1 MVKRESLANEFLE
14 LVRTDSISLNERAM
28 ADLLKKKLS
37 VMGYDVYEDDAGKE
51 TGGNTGNLI
60 CHIKGNK
67 NIPGILLM
75 AHMDT
80 VMPGLG
86 KKPIVNGDIIKSD
99 GRTVLGG
106 DDASGIVSILEAV
119 RILREDKTEHG
130 DIFVV
135 FTIAE
140 EIGLIGA
147 KHLNIDNINAA
158 YAFVL
163 DGEGSA
169 GGAAVRAP
177 SHNSINVVIKG
188 KSAHAG
194 LEPEKGISAI
204 EIASNAISRMKLGRI
219 DFETTAN
226 IGKINGGNATNIV
239 CDRLEIKAEARS
251 RDEKKLDAQ
260 TKHMRECFE
269 QAASKYGGSIE
280 FNVNLEY
287 PAYSIDENDEI
298 ISVLRK
304 AANNAGIELK
314 LQSTGGGSDTNIIN
328 GRGIKA
334 IDLSV
339 GMAGVHDVEEHININ
354 DMIKTVE
361 FVVEIIKAV
370 Q

>member
-1 MVKRESLANEFLE
+1 
-14 LVRTDSISLNERAM
+14 M

-169 GGAAVRAP
+169 GGAAVPTGSCRGGSPILQRLRGSTWMAERRR
-177 SHNSINVVIKG
+177 G
-188 KSAHAG
+188 
-194 LEPEKGISAI
+194 AI
-204 EIASNAISRMKLGRI
+204 
-219 DFETTAN
+219 
-226 IGKINGGNATNIV
+226 
-239 CDRLEIKAEARS
+239 DRGSARS
-251 RDEKKLDAQ
+251 
-260 TKHMRECFE
+260 T
-269 QAASKYGGSIE
+269 
-280 FNVNLEY
+280 
-287 PAYSIDENDEI
+287 
-298 ISVLRK
+298 
-304 AANNAGIELK
+304 
-314 LQSTGGGSDTNIIN
+314 
-328 GRGIKA
+328 RGCNRRR
-334 IDLSV
+334 S
-339 GMAGVHDVEEHININ
+339 GPSRC
-354 DMIKTVE
+354 
-361 FVVEIIKAV
+361 
-370 Q
+370 